1 MTGRGYTDWSGPLNV
16 TRRLCTICSL
26 RSSAVCTSTA
36 ALSAFA
42 LWALALS
49 GCDPVVNI
57 AGADFPSWLVCLIVG
72 AIAAA
77 ILRPLLV
84 KLRLEPYMG
93 PLLLVYPS
101 LAVLL
106 SCVAYLIFFNRL

>member
-1 MTGRGYTDWSGPLNV
+1 LKG
-16 TRRLCTICSL
+16 
-26 RSSAVCTSTA
+26 SAVCTSTSGSA
-36 ALSAFA
+36 RVLSALV

-49 GCDPVVNI
+49 GCDPVINI

-77 ILRPLLV
+77 ILRPLFV

-106 SCVAYLIFFNRL
+106 SCVTYLIFFNRI